1 MWPDPSTHT
10 PDLRSCQQSSFTRV
24 HTHIHTRLCN
34 TSVHTHIHAQL
45 CNTSEERTQTW
56 LYNTSEEHTY
66 THPTLQHLQGE
77 RVHNFL
83 CEQRTEM
90 GEGCDES
97 QCTLVLLYTGER
109 ARNPQAKGETRSTSM
124 VAITSK
130 VNVRTNQE
138 AREAAHLWPSPSSCF
153 LGDDSQLQSS
163 PMINAGE

>member
-1 MWPDPSTHT
+1 
-10 PDLRSCQQSSFTRV
+10 
-24 HTHIHTRLCN
+24 
-34 TSVHTHIHAQL
+34 
-45 CNTSEERTQTW
+45 
-56 LYNTSEEHTY
+56 
-66 THPTLQHLQGE
+66 
-77 RVHNFL
+77 
-83 CEQRTEM
+83 M

-109 ARNPQAKGETRSTSM
+109 ARSPQAKGETRSTST

-138 AREAAHLWPSPSSCF
+138 AREEAHLWPSPSSCF